1 MRERPVPPLLP
12 PTPHHRQV
20 RRHAASSAVPG
31 IEHCELLL
39 AVSRLDHSGRV
50 GDHVLLTALGWQPG
64 DRHDIHQAPHGAELH
79 RSPAGRFR
87 IDSRGNVFVPAGTR
101 KLLGLRSGD
110 RVVLVASPS
119 TGTLHIHPV
128 GIVTA
133 LLANLYRQSAG
144 DPDAE

>member
-1 MRERPVPPLLP
+1 MLMAKQRSGGPMLVAGD
-12 PTPHHRQV
+12 T
-20 RRHAASSAVPG
+20 
-31 IEHCELLL
+31 
-39 AVSRLDHSGRV
+39 RLDHSGRV
-50 GDHVLLTALGWQPG
+50 GDHVLLTALGWLPG
-64 DRHDIHQAPHGAELH
+64 DRHDVRRAPHGAELY

-87 IDSRGNVFVPAGTR
+87 VDSRGNVFVPASTR

-110 RVVLVASPS
+110 PVVLVASLS

-128 GIVTA
+128 GIVSA

>member
-1 MRERPVPPLLP
+1 MRERPVLPLLP
-12 PTPHHRQV
+12 PTLHHRQV
-20 RRHAASSAVPG
+20 RRHAASSAG
-31 IEHCELLL
+31 SGTEHCELL

-50 GDHVLLTALGWQPG
+50 GDHVLLTALGWLPG
-64 DRHDIHQAPHGAELH
+64 DRHDVRRAPHGAELY
-79 RSPAGRFR
+79 RSLAGRFR

-133 LLANLYRQSAG
+133 LLANLYRQSPG

>member
-12 PTPHHRQV
+12 PTPHHGQV
-20 RRHAASSAVPG
+20 PRYAASLAGSG
-31 IEHCELLL
+31 TEHDDLLL

-50 GDHVLLTALGWQPG
+50 GDHVLLTALGWLPG
-64 DRHDIHQAPHGAELH
+64 DRHDVRRAPHGAELY

-87 IDSRGNVFVPAGTR
+87 IDSRGNVFVPAPTR

-110 RVVLVASPS
+110 RVVLVASPG
-119 TGTLHIHPV
+119 TCTLHIHPV

>member
-12 PTPHHRQV
+12 PTPYHHQV
-20 RRHAASSAVPG
+20 RRHAASSAG
-31 IEHCELLL
+31 SGTEHCELLL

-50 GDHVLLTALGWQPG
+50 GDHVLLTALGWNPG
-64 DRHDIHQAPHGAELH
+64 DRHDIHRTPHGAELY

-87 IDSRGNVFVPAGTR
+87 IDSRGNVFVPAATR

-110 RVVLVASPS
+110 RVVLVALPRI
-119 TGTLHIHPV
+119 GTLHLHSV
-128 GIVTA
+128 GVVTS

-144 DPDAE
+144 DPDAK